1 MNGGLYCPVNSY
13 LVVGTVVSTVQY
25 ISSSYGDGL
34 YWPVYNFIVGM
45 VVRFVLYL
53 ALFVMGI
60 GGPDCP
66 VYSYLCHGNV
76 VHTVL
81 FIAIAVV

>member
-1 MNGGLYCPVNSY
+1 MNGGLYCPVYSY

-25 ISSSYGDGL
+25 ISSSYGDGP
-34 YWPVYNFIVGM
+34 YCPVYNFIVGM
-45 VVRFVLYL
+45 VVRSVLYL

-66 VYSYLCHGNV
+66 EYSFICRGNGGP
-76 VHTVL
+76 
-81 FIAIAVV
+81 